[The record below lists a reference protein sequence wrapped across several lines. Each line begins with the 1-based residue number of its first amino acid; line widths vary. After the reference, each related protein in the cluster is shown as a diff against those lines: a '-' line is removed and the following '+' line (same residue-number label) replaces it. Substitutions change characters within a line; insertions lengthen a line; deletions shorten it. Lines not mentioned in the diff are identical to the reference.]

1 MKKQQGGFTL
11 IELIMVIVILCILA
25 AFALPRFAN
34 LGQDARIA
42 TLNGA
47 FGAVRSASAIAH
59 AQALARPA
67 APVVLEGVTIDMI
80 HQYPQANAAGIVAA
94 AQLSSEFT
102 STGGG
107 TNAGDVITIQVANAP
122 TPAGCSFTYAAPTGA
137 GLAPVIGGTTGTVVT
152 TGC

>member
-1 MKKQQGGFTL
+1 MKKQQSGFTL
-11 IELIMVIVILCILA
+11 IELIMVIVILGILA

-47 FGAVRSASAIAH
+47 FGAVRSASAITH
-59 AQALARPA
+59 AQALARA
-67 APVVLEGVTIDMI
+67 GAVTLEGVTIDMI
-80 HQYPQANAAGIVAA
+80 HQYPQANATGIIAA

-102 STGGG
+102 NTGGG
-107 TNAGDVITIQVANAP
+107 ADAGDSITVQVGSAP
-122 TPAGCSFTYAAPTGA
+122 TPANCSFTYAAPTA
-137 GLAPVIGGTTGTVVT
+137 ANNSPVIGGVNGTVVT

>member
-1 MKKQQGGFTL
+1 MKKQQSGFTL
-11 IELIMVIVILCILA
+11 IELIMVIVILGILA

-47 FGAVRSASAIAH
+47 FGAVRSASAITH

-67 APVVLEGVTIDMI
+67 GAVTLEGVTISMI

-94 AQLSSEFT
+94 AQLSPEFT
-102 STGGG
+102 TTGGG
-107 TNAGDVITIQVANAP
+107 AAAGDAITIQVNGAP
-122 TPAGCSFTYAAPTGA
+122 TPADCSFTYAAPVA
-137 GLAPVIGGTTGTVVT
+137 ANNAPVIGGVNGTAVT

>member
-11 IELIMVIVILCILA
+11 IELIMVIVILGILA

-47 FGAVRSASAIAH
+47 FGAVRSANAIAH

-67 APVVLEGVTIDMI
+67 APVVLEGVTIGMI
-80 HQYPQANAAGIVAA
+80 HQYPQADAAGIVAA

-102 STGGG
+102 TTGGSP
-107 TNAGDVITIQVANAP
+107 NAGGVITIQVDNAP
-122 TPAGCSFTYAAPTGA
+122 NPARCSFTYRAPTGA
-137 GLAPVIGGTTGTVVT
+137 GRAPVIGGTAGAVVT

>member
-1 MKKQQGGFTL
+1 MKKQQSGFTL
-11 IELIMVIVILCILA
+11 IELIMVIVILGILA

-47 FGAVRSASAIAH
+47 FGAVRSASAITH

-67 APVVLEGVTIDMI
+67 GAVTLEGVTIDMI
-80 HQYPQANAAGIVAA
+80 HQYPQANATGIIAA

-102 STGGG
+102 TTGGG
-107 TNAGDVITIQVANAP
+107 AAAGDSITVQVGGAP
-122 TPAGCSFTYAAPTGA
+122 TPANCSFTYAAPTA
-137 GLAPVIGGTTGTVVT
+137 ANNSPVIGGVNGTAVT

>member
-11 IELIMVIVILCILA
+11 IELIMVIVILGILA

-67 APVVLEGVTIDMI
+67 APVVLEGVTIRMI
-80 HQYPQANAAGIVAA
+80 HQYPQARAAGIVAA

-107 TNAGDVITIQVANAP
+107 SNGGDVITIRVAN
-122 TPAGCSFTYAAPTGA
+122 APTGA